1 MPDASNRIT
10 ADENAQRLGIS
21 DGVKTKQ
28 LHGLLKKV
36 DKCLSLKSGDVE
48 LQKLRGQETLTLK

>member
-48 LQKLRGQETLTLK
+48 LQKLRG